1 MSTEPT
7 YIRYP
12 SMNRLLILLPLLML
26 LLLLSKSSIVNGYC
40 CNKEIA
46 VPYPSMTSSVETYTA
61 FRTTPIYRNNNL
73 NGELG

>member
-12 SMNRLLILLPLLML
+12 SMNRLLTLLPLLL

-46 VPYPSMTSSVETYTA
+46 VPYPSMASSIKTYTA